1 MTARSGYAKSIVMQV
16 RLGVLLSLL
25 CFATCSCD
33 TSVDE
38 SATGVLV
45 SVSGQSARD
54 RWVVTPDGIGPLKL
68 GSSLMEPKGGFEA
81 TYRTSFYGKG
91 QPLEGFAFS
100 DPPVLAVFT
109 GGPFSS
115 WGEKHADR
123 LPPLE
128 AIRTRAAALASAR
141 RFKVHMLVTTDERV
155 QTEAGVSVGDDYA
168 TFARAYPRAPAP
180 EAYSGLWEQ
189 PSCMV
194 SRDTIWFFFD
204 RCDDA
209 DRAKIIRIAVRPEGS
224 RV

>member
-1 MTARSGYAKSIVMQV
+1 MQL
-16 RLGVLLSLL
+16 RLCVLSYVL
-25 CFATCSCD
+25 CFATCGCD
-33 TSVDE
+33 TTLNE
-38 SATGVLV
+38 NATGVLI
-45 SVSGQSARD
+45 SDSSGPAQD
-54 RWVVTPDGIGPLKL
+54 RWVITADGIGPLKL
-68 GSSLMEPKGGFEA
+68 GGSLMEPQGGFEA
-81 TYRTSFYGKG
+81 TYRTSFYGRG

-115 WGEKHADR
+115 WGERHADQ

-168 TFARAYPRAPAP
+168 SFARAYPRAPAP
-180 EAYSGLWEQ
+180 DAYSGLWEQ